1 MLKKKVLL
9 AGFSA
14 AKPSWYCLEASPVYC
29 FETLYVLVL
38 ASSNFS
44 INENNMFS
52 ALSDDRGYLSL
63 LSFFL
68 HHIKTIMGRVS
79 VLIHINVPAIRKFS
93 FKLEREKEGDSQAYK
108 SSKFTQTSLPLNKW
122 NKIDS

>member
-1 MLKKKVLL
+1 
-9 AGFSA
+9 
-14 AKPSWYCLEASPVYC
+14 
-29 FETLYVLVL
+29 
-38 ASSNFS
+38 
-44 INENNMFS
+44 MFS

-79 VLIHINVPAIRKFS
+79 VLIHIFNVPAIRKFS

-108 SSKFTQTSLPLNKW
+108 SSKFTQTSLQLNK
-122 NKIDS
+122 

>member
-1 MLKKKVLL
+1 MLKKKFCLL
-9 AGFSA
+9 DSQQLSLADIA
-14 AKPSWYCLEASPVYC
+14 LMLASL
-29 FETLYVLVL
+29 TQYVLVL

-79 VLIHINVPAIRKFS
+79 VLIHINVPAIR
-93 FKLEREKEGDSQAYK
+93 EREKRG
-108 SSKFTQTSLPLNKW
+108 
-122 NKIDS
+122 

>member
-1 MLKKKVLL
+1 
-9 AGFSA
+9 
-14 AKPSWYCLEASPVYC
+14 
-29 FETLYVLVL
+29 
-38 ASSNFS
+38 
-44 INENNMFS
+44 MFS

-93 FKLEREKEGDSQAYK
+93 FKREREREKRG
-108 SSKFTQTSLPLNKW
+108 
-122 NKIDS
+122 